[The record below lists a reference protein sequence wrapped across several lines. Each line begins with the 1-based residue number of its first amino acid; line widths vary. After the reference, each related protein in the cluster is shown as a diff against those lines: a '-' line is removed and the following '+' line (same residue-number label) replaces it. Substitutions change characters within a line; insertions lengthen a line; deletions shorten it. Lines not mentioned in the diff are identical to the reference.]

1 MSKFFQAMENA
12 EHERA
17 LQKQP
22 RVPEQRSPLREPP
35 SSYVQYPRSVSDVEY
50 EYSTENKEPSL
61 RDYWRILLKHLR
73 LAIGGFLFVFVLG
86 ACWSFSKT
94 PLYTAT
100 ATLKIEPRTTVIVQ
114 TEDRFT
120 QTAEE
125 AGPYDYYKTQFV
137 LLESRP
143 LAAKVI
149 AEQNLTE
156 NPAFSEDDEPGVF
169 NQWVSSLFAS
179 LESFVSYLL
188 DFLKPPA
195 PPLQTP
201 SSLKEYTFGIHPS
214 FISHYLSL
222 FEVKP
227 VSGTRLVEIGFTTAS
242 PQLSQQLANAH
253 AAAFIQ
259 TTLETR
265 FELTK
270 EAREFLEKKLAEL
283 RAKVERAEE
292 ALNSFR
298 QTRGVVSLEGSENIV
313 VDRMVDVNRRLTEAT
328 AKRIEL
334 ESLYRMTEKKDI
346 QSLSPV
352 IENSLTQQMKATLA
366 TQEAEYARL
375 ASTYTAAH
383 PRLIE
388 LQMQINQVRRRL
400 DREITGVVRKIESDY
415 TNARTQEATLQDEAQ
430 RQQQA
435 ALKFKEIGGEYTFL
449 KEEAD
454 SNRALY
460 ERVLKRLHETSIANE
475 GAVSNIEISE
485 PADFPLRPSLPN
497 TKRDLLLLAIGG
509 LFVGGGLAWFR
520 DYTDSTVGTPE
531 DVWRVASSPT
541 LGVIPIQNTLQ
552 QWPSL
557 SYQLSDRLSKFP
569 SLRRLIQVG
578 VETGGASSQELITTH
593 SPLSV
598 LAESYRNICARLL
611 FAYEEQS
618 PQVILLT
625 SAQPGDGKT
634 VTTLNL
640 AITLAQSGRT
650 VVVVDADVRKGR
662 CHKLLHRE
670 NRSGLTAV
678 LAGRVPLEDAIQD
691 TAVVGLSFL
700 SRGVAAPSSPFSLG
714 SPRMKEVVEI
724 LRERFEFV
732 LIDSPPAITVSD
744 AALLARLCDGV
755 LLVFHGQ
762 RTTEESARR
771 MVNELVSVHACIL
784 GVVLNCVDLTSPDYA
799 DYRRYTD
806 AVDAMVPKEEEA

>member
-1 MSKFFQAMENA
+1 MSKFFQAIEKA

-17 LQKQP
+17 LQKQQ
-22 RVPEQRSPLREPP
+22 RAPEQRLPLREPP
-35 SSYVQYPRSVSDVEY
+35 SSYVQYPRSVPDVEY
-50 EYSTENKEPSL
+50 EYSIENKEPGL
-61 RDYWRILLKHLR
+61 RDYWKILLKHRR

-86 ACWSFSKT
+86 ACWTLSKT

-120 QTAEE
+120 QTTEE
-125 AGPYDYYKTQFV
+125 TGPYDYYKTQFA
-137 LLESRP
+137 LLESRS
-143 LAAKVI
+143 LAARVI
-149 AEQNLTE
+149 ADQNLIE
-156 NPAFSEDDEPGVF
+156 NAAFSEDDEPGLF
-169 NQWVSSLFAS
+169 NQWVSSLFES
-179 LESFVSYLL
+179 LESFVSYLV

-195 PPLQTP
+195 PPAP

-214 FISHYLSL
+214 FIFRYLGL
-222 FEVKP
+222 LEVEP
-227 VSGTRLVEIGFTTAS
+227 VSGTRLVEIGFTTVD

-259 TTLETR
+259 TALETR

-283 RAKVERAEE
+283 RTKVERAEE
-292 ALNSFR
+292 ALNGFR

-313 VDRMVDVNRRLTEAT
+313 VDRMVAVNRRLTEAT

-334 ESLYRMTEKKDI
+334 ESLYLMTEKKDI
-346 QSLSPV
+346 QSLSQI
-352 IENSLTQQMKATLA
+352 IENSLTQQMKASLA

-375 ASTYTAAH
+375 ASTYTSAH
-383 PRLIE
+383 PRLVE
-388 LQMQINQVRRRL
+388 LQMQINQMRRRL
-400 DREITGVVRKIESDY
+400 DHEIAGVVRKIKSDY
-415 TNARTQEATLQDEAQ
+415 TNAQTQEATLQDEAQ

-435 ALKFKEIGGEYTFL
+435 ALKFKEIGAEYTFL

-460 ERVLKRLHETSIANE
+460 ERVLKRLHETSVANE

-485 PADFPLRPSLPN
+485 PADMPIVPSSPK
-497 TKRDLLLLAIGG
+497 TGRDLLLLAIGG
-509 LFVGGGLAWFR
+509 LFVGAGLAWFR
-520 DYTDSTVGTPE
+520 DYADSTVGTPE

-541 LGVIPIQNTLQ
+541 LGVIPAQGSFQ
-552 QWPSL
+552 QWPYL
-557 SYQLSDRLSKFP
+557 SQQLSKFS
-569 SLRRLIQVG
+569 SLRRLTQVG
-578 VETGGASSQELITTH
+578 VATGGASSQELITAH

-625 SAQPGDGKT
+625 SAQSGDGKT

-662 CHKLLHRE
+662 CHKLLHRG
-670 NRSGLTAV
+670 NRYGLTTV
-678 LAGRVPLEDAIQD
+678 LAGEVSLDEAIQD
-691 TAVVGLSFL
+691 TAVAGLSFL
-700 SRGVAAPSSPFSLG
+700 SRGASAPASRFSLG
-714 SPRMKEVVEI
+714 SPKMKEVVEI

-744 AALLARLCDGV
+744 ATLLARLCDGV

-771 MVNELVSVHACIL
+771 VVNELVAVHAFIL
-784 GVVLNCVDLTSPDYA
+784 GVVLNCVDLDSPDYA
-799 DYRRYTD
+799 DYRRYID
-806 AVDAMVPKEEEA
+806 AVDAAVSTEET

>member
-1 MSKFFQAMENA
+1 MSKFFQAIEKA

-17 LQKQP
+17 LQKQQP
-22 RVPEQRSPLREPP
+22 
-35 SSYVQYPRSVSDVEY
+35 SYVQYPRSFLDAEY
-50 EYSTENKEPSL
+50 ESVSENKEPSL
-61 RDYWRILLKHLR
+61 RDYWRILLKHRR

-86 ACWSFSKT
+86 ACWTLSKT

-100 ATLKIEPRTTVIVQ
+100 ATLKIEPRTTMIVQ
-114 TEDRFT
+114 TEDRLT
-120 QTAEE
+120 QTTED
-125 AGPYDYYKTQFV
+125 AGPYDYYKTQFA
-137 LLESRP
+137 LLESRL
-143 LAAKVI
+143 LAARVI
-149 AEQNLTE
+149 TEQHLLE
-156 NPAFSEDDEPGVF
+156 NPAFSEDEEPGLF

-179 LESFVSYLL
+179 LESAVSYLL
-188 DFLKPPA
+188 DLFKPSA
-195 PPLQTP
+195 PPWQT
-201 SSLKEYTFGIHPS
+201 SSLNEYVFGIHPS
-214 FISHYLSL
+214 FIAHYQGLL
-222 FEVKP
+222 EVKP

-253 AAAFIQ
+253 TAAFIR
-259 TTLETR
+259 TALETR

-270 EAREFLEKKLAEL
+270 EAREFLEKKLTEL
-283 RAKVERAEE
+283 RTKIERAEE
-292 ALNSFR
+292 ALNRFR
-298 QTRGVVSLEGSENIV
+298 RTRGVVSLEGNENIV

-346 QSLSPV
+346 KSLSPL
-352 IENSLTQQMKATLA
+352 IENSLTQQLKASLA

-383 PRLIE
+383 PRLVE

-400 DREITGVVRKIESDY
+400 DREIANVVSKIGSDY
-415 TNARTQEATLQDEAQ
+415 ANAQTQEATLQDEAQ
-430 RQQQA
+430 RQQEA
-435 ALKFKEIGGEYTFL
+435 ALKFKEIGAEYTFL

-454 SNRALY
+454 SSRALY
-460 ERVLKRLHETSIANE
+460 ERVLKRLHETSVANE
-475 GAVSNIEISE
+475 GALSNVEISE
-485 PADFPLRPSLPN
+485 PADLPLVPSLPN
-497 TKRDLLLLAIGG
+497 TKRDLLLITIGG
-509 LFVGGGLAWFR
+509 LCLGAGLAWFR
-520 DYTDSTVGTPE
+520 DYVDSTVGTPE

-541 LGVIPIQNTLQ
+541 LGVIPAQGALQ

-557 SYQLSDRLSKFP
+557 SYQLSKFP
-569 SLRRLIQVG
+569 SLRRLTQVE
-578 VETGGASSQELITTH
+578 VATGGASSLELVTAH
-593 SPLSV
+593 PPLSV

-662 CHKLLHRE
+662 CHKVLQRE
-670 NRSGLTAV
+670 NRYGLTTV
-678 LAGRVPLEDAIQD
+678 LAGEVSLEEAIQD
-691 TAVVGLSFL
+691 TEVPGLSFL
-700 SRGVAAPSSPFSLG
+700 SRGVSTSSSPFFLG
-714 SPRMKEVVEI
+714 SPRMKEVIDV

-732 LIDSPPAITVSD
+732 LVDSPPAIPVSD
-744 AALLARLCDGV
+744 ATLLARLCDGV

-771 MVNELVSVHACIL
+771 VVNELVAVHVFIL
-784 GVVLNCVDLTSPDYA
+784 GVVLNCVDLDSPDYA
-799 DYRRYTD
+799 EYRRYID
-806 AVDAMVPKEEEA
+806 AADAAVPEEEA